1 MDRQVESYLK
11 DRGYAVGAHA
21 ERKDDGGEQGY
32 SEWFG
37 TKVLGLDTEAYRREF
52 WREAYA
58 TGHTI
63 GHVPRTLGALMREK
77 GLRRGDERAAFLV
90 ELALLQGAVY
100 PFWVLGRLL
109 AREVARLRRG
119 TYYEKERERRWRLAD
134 ERVAIRVR
142 RTANPRP
149 SLDAVRDAWRLVHAT
164 RGRGHALAVL
174 RCGALLEDLE
184 GYVDNH
190 AYVARGVPG
199 IRGRAPG
206 IKGLFRTEA
215 PDLFEQYRNVMRCK
229 ALAKRY
235 RQAVGCPDPVPTAAV
250 LPAPVLPVPP
260 VPPLPTRCATAGP
273 PASVPSDFAAERSGA
288 KSEDQGGAD
297 PRTDVSDTG
306 MDGVDPWTGG
316 TVGAGGVAF
325 PLLPCLRD
333 AESLAAWM
341 RAHGNT
347 AYLRTREWLRTPEIP
362 YTSAHLLPA
371 GAREEAARILSFGE
385 GTLVAVE
392 AAIALRIDPA
402 CVAAEPGA
410 RVVRT
415 AGGRRAP
422 STPRRV
428 REWLAG
434 AAGLRA
440 RNGAA
445 A

>member
-1 MDRQVESYLK
+1 MDRQVGNYLK
-11 DRGYAVGAHA
+11 DRGYAVEASAGRDGAGA
-21 ERKDDGGEQGY
+21 EPRY
-32 SEWFG
+32 SEWFE
-37 TKVLGLDTEAYRREF
+37 TRILGLDTEAYRREF
-52 WREAYA
+52 WREAHA

-63 GHVPRTLGALMREK
+63 GRVPRTLGTLMREK

-109 AREVARLRRG
+109 AKEVARLRRG
-119 TYYEKERERRWRLAD
+119 TYYEKERARRWRLAD
-134 ERVAIRVR
+134 ARVAIRVR

-149 SLDAVRDAWRLVHAT
+149 SLCAVRDAWRLVHAT
-164 RGRGHALAVL
+164 RGREHALAVL

-190 AYVARGVPG
+190 AYVIRRVPR

-206 IKGLFRTEA
+206 SKGLFRTES
-215 PDLFEQYRNVMRCK
+215 PDLFDDYKNVMRCK

-250 LPAPVLPVPP
+250 LPAPV
-260 VPPLPTRCATAGP
+260 
-273 PASVPSDFAAERSGA
+273 PSDFAAERPGA
-288 KSEDQGGAD
+288 KPEGTGGA
-297 PRTDVSDTG
+297 
-306 MDGVDPWTGG
+306 DPWTGG
-316 TVGAGGVAF
+316 TVEAGGVAF

-341 RAHGNT
+341 KAHGNT
-347 AYLRTREWLRTPEIP
+347 AYLRTREWLKTPEIA
-362 YTSAHLLPA
+362 YTAAHLLPA

-392 AAIALRIDPA
+392 AAVALRIDPA
-402 CVAAEPGA
+402 CVGADPGA

-415 AGGRRAP
+415 AGGRRVP
-422 STPRRV
+422 STPRRL
-428 REWLAG
+428 RDWLAG

-440 RNGAA
+440 RNGEAA
-445 A
+445 

>member
-1 MDRQVESYLK
+1 MERQVENYLK
-11 DRGYAVGAHA
+11 DRGYAVEASAG
-21 ERKDDGGEQGY
+21 RKDAAAEPGY
-32 SEWFG
+32 REWFD
-37 TKVLGLDTEAYRREF
+37 TRVLGLDTEAYRREF

-63 GHVPRTLGALMREK
+63 GRVPRTLNTLMYEK
-77 GLRRGDERAAFLV
+77 GLRRSDLRVAFLV

-100 PFWVLGRLL
+100 PFWILARLL
-109 AREVARLRRG
+109 AKEAARLRRG

-149 SLDAVRDAWRLVHAT
+149 SLDAVRDAWRHVHAT
-164 RGRGHALAVL
+164 RGREHALAVL

-190 AYVARGVPG
+190 AYVTRGVPG

-206 IKGLFRTEA
+206 IKGLFREHA
-215 PDLFEQYRNVMRCK
+215 PDLYEQYGNVMRCK
-229 ALAKRY
+229 ALAKKY
-235 RQAVGCPDPVPTAAV
+235 RQAVGCPDPVPTSAV
-250 LPAPVLPVPP
+250 LPAPPRPAPDLPAP
-260 VPPLPTRCATAGP
+260 AGP
-273 PASVPSDFAAERSGA
+273 PEPAPSDFAAERSGA
-288 KSEDQGGAD
+288 KSEGTDGA
-297 PRTDVSDTG
+297 
-306 MDGVDPWTGG
+306 DPWTGG
-316 TVGAGGVAF
+316 TVEAGGVAF
-325 PLLPCLRD
+325 PVLPCLRD
-333 AESLAAWM
+333 ADALAAWM

-347 AYLRTREWLRTPEIP
+347 AYLRTREWLRTPEIH
-362 YTSAHLLPA
+362 YADAHLLPA

-410 RVVRT
+410 RVVRS

>member
-1 MDRQVESYLK
+1 MDRQVGNYLK
-11 DRGYAVGAHA
+11 DRGYAVEASAGRDGAGA
-21 ERKDDGGEQGY
+21 EPRY
-32 SEWFG
+32 SEWFE
-37 TKVLGLDTEAYRREF
+37 TRVLGLDTEAYRREF
-52 WREAYA
+52 WREAHA

-63 GHVPRTLGALMREK
+63 GHMPRTLGTLMREK

-109 AREVARLRRG
+109 AKEVARLRRG
-119 TYYEKERERRWRLAD
+119 TYYEKERARRWRLAD
-134 ERVAIRVR
+134 ARVAIRVR

-149 SLDAVRDAWRLVHAT
+149 SLCAVRDAWRHVHAT
-164 RGRGHALAVL
+164 RGREHALAVL

-190 AYVARGVPG
+190 AYVVRGVPG

-206 IKGLFRTEA
+206 IKGLFRAEA
-215 PDLFEQYRNVMRCK
+215 PDLFDDYKNVMRCK

-250 LPAPVLPVPP
+250 LPAPAGSPVVHAGTASAAALPATAVPP
-260 VPPLPTRCATAGP
+260 G
-273 PASVPSDFAAERSGA
+273 SVPSDFAAERSGA
-288 KSEDQGGAD
+288 RSEGTGPGTDGPGLGAD
-297 PRTDVSDTG
+297 MT
-306 MDGVDPWTGG
+306 DPWTGG
-316 TVGAGGVAF
+316 TVEAGGVAF

-341 RAHGNT
+341 KAHGNT
-347 AYLRTREWLRTPEIP
+347 AYLRTREWLKTPEIA
-362 YTSAHLLPA
+362 YTAAHLLPA

-392 AAIALRIDPA
+392 AAVALRIDPA
-402 CVAAEPGA
+402 CVGADPGA

-415 AGGRRAP
+415 AGGRRVP

-428 REWLAG
+428 RDWLAG

-440 RNGAA
+440 RNGKAA
-445 A
+445 

>member
-1 MDRQVESYLK
+1 MDRQVGNYLK
-11 DRGYAVGAHA
+11 DRGYAVEASAGRDGAGA
-21 ERKDDGGEQGY
+21 EPRY
-32 SEWFG
+32 SEWFE
-37 TKVLGLDTEAYRREF
+37 TRVLGLDTEAYRREF
-52 WREAYA
+52 WREAHA

-63 GHVPRTLGALMREK
+63 GRVPRTLGTLMREK

-109 AREVARLRRG
+109 AKEVARLRRG
-119 TYYEKERERRWRLAD
+119 TYYEKERARRWRLAD
-134 ERVAIRVR
+134 ARVAIRVR

-149 SLDAVRDAWRLVHAT
+149 SLCAVRDAWRHVHAT
-164 RGRGHALAVL
+164 RGREHALAVL

-190 AYVARGVPG
+190 AYVVRGVPG

-215 PDLFEQYRNVMRCK
+215 PDLFDDYKNVMRCK

-250 LPAPVLPVPP
+250 LPAP
-260 VPPLPTRCATAGP
+260 AGSP
-273 PASVPSDFAAERSGA
+273 GSVPSDFASERSGA
-288 KSEDQGGAD
+288 RSEGTGPGTDGPGLGGD
-297 PRTDVSDTG
+297 MT
-306 MDGVDPWTGG
+306 DPWTGG
-316 TVGAGGVAF
+316 TVEAGGVAF

-341 RAHGNT
+341 KAHGNT
-347 AYLRTREWLRTPEIP
+347 AYLRTREWLKTPEIA
-362 YTSAHLLPA
+362 YTAAHLLPA

-392 AAIALRIDPA
+392 AAVALRIDPA
-402 CVAAEPGA
+402 CVGADPGA
-410 RVVRT
+410 RVVRS
-415 AGGRRAP
+415 AGGRRVP

-428 REWLAG
+428 RDWLAG

-440 RNGAA
+440 RNGEAA
-445 A
+445 